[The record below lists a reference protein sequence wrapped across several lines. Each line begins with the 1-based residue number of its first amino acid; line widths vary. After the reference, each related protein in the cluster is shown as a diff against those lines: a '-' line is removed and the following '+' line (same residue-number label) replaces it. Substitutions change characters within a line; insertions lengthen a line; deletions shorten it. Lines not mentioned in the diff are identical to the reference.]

1 MVRIL
6 KLLVVI
12 ALAAVLVIGLTTTAG
27 CDGTTPNNNP
37 NGNTNGNE
45 PNGNEPNGDEPNG
58 DEPNGAGEPDLTSGL
73 GLIIDCDE
81 YTGAEPVAGETAP
94 DFSFEDAAGTTFSL
108 SDFQGKMVMLNFWAT
123 WCGYCVMELPYL
135 QQIYEEWPS
144 DELLLLAVD
153 VGESAETVATF
164 LQDNGISLPVL
175 LDMEGKVAV
184 LYGVRGI
191 PRTLFIDKDGFIRG
205 IKVGA
210 FSGVEEIES
219 ILEQLSALQ
228 GG

>member
-1 MVRIL
+1 
-6 KLLVVI
+6 
-12 ALAAVLVIGLTTTAG
+12 
-27 CDGTTPNNNP
+27 P

-58 DEPNGAGEPDLTSGL
+58 NEPAEPDLINGP
-73 GLIIDCDE
+73 GVIIDCEE
-81 YTGAEPVAGETAP
+81 YTGQGLQPLDPAP
-94 DFSFEDAAGTTFSL
+94 DFSFEDAAGSTFSL

-123 WCGYCVMELPYL
+123 RCGYCVMELPYL

-153 VGESAETVATF
+153 VSESADKVNAY
-164 LQDNGISLPVL
+164 LADNGISLPVL
-175 LDMEGKVAV
+175 LDIEAEVKAQYLVQS
-184 LYGVRGI
+184 I
-191 PRTLFIDKDGFIRG
+191 PRTFFIDKEGLIQG
-205 IKVGA
+205 IKFGA

>member
-12 ALAAVLVIGLTTTAG
+12 ALAAVLVIGLTTTAC
-27 CDGTTPNNNP
+27 CDGTTPNNP

-58 DEPNGAGEPDLTSGL
+58 NEPAEPDLTNGP
-73 GLIIDCDE
+73 GVIIDCDE
-81 YTGAEPVAGETAP
+81 YTGAEPVAGQAAP

-108 SDFQGKMVMLNFWAT
+108 SDFQGRVVMLNFWAT
-123 WCGYCVMELPYL
+123 WCGFCVMEMPFM
-135 QQIYEEWPS
+135 QQVYDEWP
-144 DELLLLAVD
+144 DEDLVILAVD
-153 VGESAETVATF
+153 VGESAEIVATF

>member
-12 ALAAVLVIGLTTTAG
+12 ALAAVLVVGLATTAG
-27 CDGTTPNNNP
+27 CDG
-37 NGNTNGNE
+37 NGNQPNGNE

-58 DEPNGAGEPDLTSGL
+58 DEPAAPDLTSGL

-81 YTGAEPVAGETAP
+81 YTGAEPVAGEAAP
-94 DFSFEDAAGTTFSL
+94 DFSFEDATGSTFSL

-123 WCGYCVMELPYL
+123 WCGPCAYEMPFI
-135 QQIYEEWPS
+135 QQVYDEWP
-144 DELLLLAVD
+144 DGDLVILTID
-153 VGESAETVATF
+153 IGESAETVATF

-191 PRTLFIDKDGFIRG
+191 PRTLFIDKDGLIRG
-205 IKVGA
+205 IKPG
-210 FSGVEEIES
+210 
-219 ILEQLSALQ
+219 ALQ
-228 GG
+228 SKEELEDILNQLVNL

>member
-1 MVRIL
+1 
-6 KLLVVI
+6 LVVI
-12 ALAAVLVIGLTTTAG
+12 ALAAVLVVGLTTTAG
-27 CDGTTPNNNP
+27 CDGTTPDNNP

-58 DEPNGAGEPDLTSGL
+58 NEPAEPDLINGP
-73 GLIIDCDE
+73 GVIIDCEE
-81 YTGAEPVAGETAP
+81 YGGSEFKQLDPAP

-123 WCGYCVMELPYL
+123 WCGYCVVEMPYL

-153 VGESAETVATF
+153 VSESADKVNAY
-164 LQDNGISLPVL
+164 LADNGISLPVL
-175 LDMEGKVAV
+175 LDIEAEVKAQYLVQS
-184 LYGVRGI
+184 I
-191 PRTLFIDKDGFIRG
+191 PRTFFIDKEGLIRG
-205 IKVGA
+205 IKFGA